1 MGFVE
6 ACCCPGYL
14 SIPEASDSPGNA
26 LCLGC
31 GQIFP
36 RVFFTVCT
44 LLGLGSSW
52 VVRARSLLCVV
63 LQRESICCDSPS
75 DGPLSLSLNVY
86 QHGVGEMGKPQSQ
99 AGTVKVVLGDG
110 ISKCSFNSFSC
121 DAGSSTFS
129 WPSPGREIH
138 FCPSLLPAAG
148 SFH

>member
-1 MGFVE
+1 MGLCVNIVKSWVLLKLVV
-6 ACCCPGYL
+6 ALVTSVYQRL
-14 SIPEASDSPGNA
+14 QIPLDA

-52 VVRARSLLCVV
+52 VVQARSLLCVV
-63 LQRESICCDSPS
+63 LQRESICCNSPS

-99 AGTVKVVLGDG
+99 AGTVKVVLGAW
-110 ISKCSFNSFSC
+110 N
-121 DAGSSTFS
+121 
-129 WPSPGREIH
+129 
-138 FCPSLLPAAG
+138 
-148 SFH
+148 